1 MLANGGVYNHRRG
14 TARIK
19 KNSVG
24 PVKRDGSPVRHAP
37 MPPQRYP
44 WRIFWVL
51 LAAALIGSVAILPY
65 ILEIFAHKFATE
77 GAAAPRA
84 LIIGMQLLHL
94 VLVFGIAT
102 GLGLLLAPK
111 AGIELPYL
119 QRWINQTP
127 SETRP
132 HTLRVALIAG
142 VVIGALTVLM
152 LYAVILPRIPQ
163 FPTEANVALWKRLGV
178 CIYGAINEELLIRLF
193 LLSLVLWGLQ
203 AVARRSA
210 RSSPTVFWIGNVLVA
225 LLFGAAYL
233 PATASIIELTPFAIV
248 SIIMVKGASGIVF
261 GHLCW
266 TRGLEAAMVAHLVSD
281 LLIHG
286 AAPSLF
292 GR

>member
-1 MLANGGVYNHRRG
+1 
-14 TARIK
+14 
-19 KNSVG
+19 
-24 PVKRDGSPVRHAP
+24 

-51 LAAALIGSVAILPY
+51 LAAAFAGSIAILPY
-65 ILEIFAHKFATE
+65 IFEVFAQRFTAET
-77 GAAAPRA
+77 AAVPRE

-94 VLVFGIAT
+94 LLIFGIAA
-102 GLGLLLAPK
+102 GFGLLVAPK
-111 AGIELPYL
+111 VGIQLPYL
-119 QRWINQTP
+119 QRWINNTLA
-127 SETRP
+127 EVRP
-132 HTLRVALIAG
+132 HTFRVAAISGLMIG
-142 VVIGALTVLM
+142 VLTVLA

-163 FPTEANVALWKRLGV
+163 FPTEADVPLWKRLGV
-178 CIYGAINEELLIRLF
+178 CIYGAINEELLMRLF

-286 AAPSLF
+286 AAPSLL